1 MKIILFFFFSFKG
14 IIYKKNSFVSYG
26 IGTLGYYNLYQ
37 IEYLVIDVEFENL
50 YFFDIKINIYYNST
64 NGLFEKLSI
73 GDDAKIFI
81 SYKDLISPE
90 TVLMQD
96 IDDSPLFYFKS
107 PFEEY

>member
-1 MKIILFFFFSFKG
+1 
-14 IIYKKNSFVSYG
+14 
-26 IGTLGYYNLYQ
+26 
-37 IEYLVIDVEFENL
+37 L

-90 TVLMQD
+90 TALMQD

-107 PFEEY
+107 APFEEY